1 MNEKQKATV
10 AVLLGNFFFGTS
22 VIAVKHISP
31 HLVQPI
37 ALTAIRIA
45 VTTFLFWSMFAL
57 KPVKTGIVKKD
68 YLRLLLCALA
78 GITMNQTFAI
88 RGMSLTSPIH
98 AALLILTTPITITFL
113 AAWILKE
120 RLTPLKLIGLSL
132 GISGGALLVFSR
144 DLSDTAGAEQS
155 LGDVFVILGAISY
168 SVYVVSVKPLMIKYK
183 ANHILQW
190 VFLFGAFASLPIGWS
205 ALMKTEWSAFDAT
218 SWFCLVYVV
227 FGATFFAYRL
237 MNYSISKLGAAVT
250 GSFIYTQPFFATV
263 ASMIILH
270 ESLSLPKIGAAVLIM
285 GGVFL
290 ANYKKRVFTT
300 DFTD

>member
-1 MNEKQKATV
+1 MNEKQKAIA

-31 HLVQPI
+31 SLIAPI

-45 VTTFLFWSMFAL
+45 VTTFLFWSMFAI
-57 KPVKTGIVKKD
+57 KPVRIGIIQKD
-68 YLRLLLCALA
+68 YLRLLLCAIA

-113 AAWILKE
+113 AAWFLKE
-120 RLTPLKLIGLSL
+120 RLTPVKLIGLFL
-132 GISGGALLVFSR
+132 GVSGGALLVFSR
-144 DLSDTAGAEQS
+144 DLSDKAGAQQT
-155 LGDVFVILGAISY
+155 LGDMFVIMGAISY
-168 SVYVVSVKPLMIKYK
+168 SAYVISIKPLMIKYK

-190 VFLFGAFASLPIGWS
+190 VFFFGAWVSVPLGWS
-205 ALMKTEWSAFDAT
+205 EFRKIHWPAFDGL

-227 FGATFFAYRL
+227 LGATFFAYRL

-250 GSFIYTQPFFATV
+250 GSYIYTQPFFASI
-263 ASMIILH
+263 ASMVILH
-270 ESLSLPKIGAAVLIM
+270 ETLSLPKIGAAVLIM

-290 ANYKKRVFTT
+290 ANYKK
-300 DFTD
+300 